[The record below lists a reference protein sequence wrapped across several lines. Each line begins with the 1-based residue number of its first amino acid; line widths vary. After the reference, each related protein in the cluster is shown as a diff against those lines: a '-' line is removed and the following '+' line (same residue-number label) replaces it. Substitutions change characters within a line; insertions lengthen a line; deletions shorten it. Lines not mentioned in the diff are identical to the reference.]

1 MSLLRLSSR
10 QSAPL
15 LVQVVEEESLKD
27 LLDNVVND
35 EKLPAHDEEEEL
47 RVPVRDQHF
56 VNGSRELLVLVLYGV
71 GLGLA
76 LR

>member
-1 MSLLRLSSR
+1 
-10 QSAPL
+10 
-15 LVQVVEEESLKD
+15 LKD